1 MLDEPAAGLNS
12 AELESL
18 VLLIGRI
25 RETYALSVLL
35 IGHTM
40 RLVMG
45 LSDRIVV
52 LDHGVQLAE
61 GSPREIQSDTRVI
74 AAYLG
79 AEDAA

>member
-1 MLDEPAAGLNS
+1 
-12 AELESL
+12 
-18 VLLIGRI
+18 VLLIRRI
-25 RETYALSVLL
+25 RDEHGLSILL

-45 LSDRIVV
+45 LSHRIVV

-61 GSPREIQSDTRVI
+61 GSPSEIQNDPRVI

-79 AEDAA
+79 VENAA